1 MQIST
6 ILIISIVFL
15 FVILFFKSA
24 NIIPKLVS
32 KIKFIDSN
40 SNESCKID
48 KSSKIERITTIES
61 FNDKPNL
68 AMTLCIFDNDNQEKC
83 LQHSKMEIII
93 KLFDDVV
100 PLTCENFRHIA
111 LKGIKGKNYYGSI
124 FHRIIPNFMIQGGD
138 IMNHDGTGSISIYG
152 KNFEDENF
160 KLKHDKP
167 GLLSMA
173 NSGPNTNGSQF
184 FITTSPAPHLDGKHV
199 VFGEVI
205 RGFDNIRR
213 IEMLP
218 TDRYDKPHNDIQIL
232 TIKTV

>member
-6 ILIISIVFL
+6 ILIISIIFL
-15 FVILFFKSA
+15 FIVLFFKSA

-32 KIKFIDSN
+32 RIKSIRNQTNKLSRIDS
-40 SNESCKID
+40 IP
-48 KSSKIERITTIES
+48 TIET
-61 FNDKPNL
+61 FNVKPNL
-68 AMTLCIFDNDNQEKC
+68 SMTICIFDNDNQEKC
-83 LQHSKMEIII
+83 LQLNKMEIII
-93 KLFDDVV
+93 KLFDDEV

-111 LKGIKGKNYYGSI
+111 LKGINGKNYYGSI

-138 IMNHDGTGSISIYG
+138 IINHDGTGSISIYG
-152 KNFEDENF
+152 ENFEDENF

-173 NSGPNTNGSQF
+173 NSGPNTNGCQF
-184 FITTSPAPHLDGKHV
+184 FITTAAAPHLDGKHV

-213 IEMLP
+213 IELLP

-232 TIKTV
+232 TIKNV